1 MRRVVLAISLVL
13 PLIATPVSGQAAP
26 TSHEQAA
33 REFLTAIGI
42 EKILQEISSALANN
56 LIRSNPPL
64 AAHRDVILAWTTKY
78 VTWEAAAPELVK
90 SYTKAF
96 SEPELREITAFYG
109 TPTGR
114 KMAAELPRLMEN
126 AAAEGGR
133 LAGTHI
139 ADLERMLQER
149 AKSLQPA
156 TPTTPTPPAQNP

>member
-1 MRRVVLAISLVL
+1 MRRGFLALSFVVALFAG
-13 PLIATPVSGQAAP
+13 PIASHAAAP
-26 TSHEQAA
+26 SHEQAA
-33 REFLTAIGI
+33 LEFLKAIGI
-42 EKILQEISSALANN
+42 EKILQEISSALASN
-56 LIRSNPPL
+56 LIRTNPPL
-64 AAHRDVILAWTTKY
+64 AAHQDVIIAWANKH

-139 ADLERMLQER
+139 ADLEKMLRER
-149 AKSLQPA
+149 SKEPEPSA
-156 TPTTPTPPAQNP
+156 PTSAPPQNP